1 MCCTYDAC
9 QIILLVGII
18 LLLTICNLW
27 VVRSASVN
35 LHFVNSVV
43 CGGDDGGGEDI
54 GDVVGHVHGSVIH
67 DWYKAVWGV
76 LLWWQSNEQSRVIFA
91 TESKTM
97 IELLLFWFIC
107 NSCHDPVKWLILAT
121 FLITVPP
128 HHTNMSLWHT
138 GMSLTFV
145 CMSNNS
151 NKTNDMCVS
160 VTHFTVV
167 IRSSMFTM

>member
-1 MCCTYDAC
+1 MHTHSTITCRMYTVCHKSRFLNVNSRQLDLMCYADMCCTYDAC

-67 DWYKAVWGV
+67 D
-76 LLWWQSNEQSRVIFA
+76 
-91 TESKTM
+91 
-97 IELLLFWFIC
+97 
-107 NSCHDPVKWLILAT
+107 
-121 FLITVPP
+121 
-128 HHTNMSLWHT
+128 
-138 GMSLTFV
+138 
-145 CMSNNS
+145 
-151 NKTNDMCVS
+151 
-160 VTHFTVV
+160 
-167 IRSSMFTM
+167 